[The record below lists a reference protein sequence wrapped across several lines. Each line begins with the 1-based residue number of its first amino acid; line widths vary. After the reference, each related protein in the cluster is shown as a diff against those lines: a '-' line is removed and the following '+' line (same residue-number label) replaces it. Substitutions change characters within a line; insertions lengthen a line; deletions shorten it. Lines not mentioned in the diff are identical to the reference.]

1 MSMFDAIP
9 KAIYD
14 RLFTI
19 LETAAEGAGTLSYFK
34 TMQRAFF
41 PRSENLLAPTLYP
54 WLFIEIGGYS
64 EIDLY
69 RYPNNWSYELI
80 IPIVYM
86 TFADRG
92 DVTDLVFSEDGNTNK
107 GIGDITAD
115 LGPVVW
121 AHKNDFGVSV
131 PNASITDWKI
141 GRVGYPNVLN
151 IQRLLLS
158 EYIRGL
164 QMDLVF
170 KISET
175 S

>member
-9 KAIYD
+9 KPIYD
-14 RLFTI
+14 RLFAI
-19 LETAAEGAGTLSYFK
+19 LEAAAAGSGTLSYFK

-41 PRSENLLAPTLYP
+41 PRAENLLAPTLYP
-54 WLFIEIGGYS
+54 WLFIEFGGIS
-64 EIDLY
+64 GIDLH
-69 RYPNNWSYELI
+69 RFPANWKYEFTI
-80 IPIVYM
+80 AVVYM

-92 DVTDLVFSEDGNTNK
+92 DVTDLVFSADGNTNK
-107 GIGDITAD
+107 GVGDITAD
-115 LGPVVW
+115 LGSVLW
-121 AHKNDFGVSV
+121 GGNKADFGVEG
-131 PNASITDWKI
+131 IIDWTI
-141 GRVGYPNVLN
+141 GRVGYPSVLN

-175 S
+175 D